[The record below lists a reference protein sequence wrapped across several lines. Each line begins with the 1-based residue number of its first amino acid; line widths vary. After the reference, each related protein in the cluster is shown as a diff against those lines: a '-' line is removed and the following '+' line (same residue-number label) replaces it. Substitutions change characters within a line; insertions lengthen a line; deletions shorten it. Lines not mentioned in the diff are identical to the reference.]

1 VGRYTEEGLGGE
13 VNRPTCC
20 CSNADDKWRVIQVA
34 ICWSRL
40 DRMDVIP
47 FSFTFYSCSIR
58 RNEKNPKKGTGLV
71 YVHLCR
77 RSKAHPFMSMMSSFK
92 VTSISYTKLTH
103 PDCGIPYPFFL
114 FLIHFWSTFFVFLVS
129 YHTYSSYFIDIP
141 LVGCIIGLFFF
152 KFWVSTVSQRFFR
165 KKYRGRDTPAVWA
178 SDPVSGAGLLFFF
191 KSVIT

>member
-34 ICWSRL
+34 ICRSRL

-114 FLIHFWSTFFVFLVS
+114 FLIHFWSTFFRVFSQLP
-129 YHTYSSYFIDIP
+129 YLFKLFYWYS
-141 LVGCIIGLFFF
+141 VGGLHYWVIFF

-191 KSVIT
+191 